1 MADTGGAARP
11 IAYHP
16 TRHDVCD
23 LFVNMPR
30 HSATLRGLDSLPC
43 EPNQIK
49 PPHLHSD
56 LHSTSSPVMAAQA
69 VIYKPNEHADE
80 YMVFIGDV
88 AEVSDVPLF
97 GCSSGCH
104 VTVALE

>member
-1 MADTGGAARP
+1 
-11 IAYHP
+11 
-16 TRHDVCD
+16 
-23 LFVNMPR
+23 
-30 HSATLRGLDSLPC
+30 
-43 EPNQIK
+43 
-49 PPHLHSD
+49 
-56 LHSTSSPVMAAQA
+56 MAAQA